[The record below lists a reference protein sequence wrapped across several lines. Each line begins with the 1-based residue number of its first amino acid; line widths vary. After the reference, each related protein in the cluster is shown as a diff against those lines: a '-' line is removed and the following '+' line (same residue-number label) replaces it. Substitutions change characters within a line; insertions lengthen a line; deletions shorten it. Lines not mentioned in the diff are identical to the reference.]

1 MLALGFDERGDDS
14 KQAPLDNPER
24 VVKVVTAFATRL
36 V

>member
-1 MLALGFDERGDDS
+1 MLASGFGERGDDS